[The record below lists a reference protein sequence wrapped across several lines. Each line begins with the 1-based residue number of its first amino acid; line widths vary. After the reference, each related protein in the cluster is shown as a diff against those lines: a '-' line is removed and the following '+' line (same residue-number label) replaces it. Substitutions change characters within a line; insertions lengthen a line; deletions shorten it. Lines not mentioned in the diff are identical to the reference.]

1 MPSEANTRDATDAQA
16 ALDRAFADLEHQ
28 KKMPKFTPPF
38 VYARHAVQYLQPP
51 FNMALQS

>member
-51 FNMALQS
+51 FNMALQP